1 MGPYNNMYGQYY
13 QPSSFFPP
21 PPDSQSTKAIN
32 PPPQQPNSLMK
43 EPSPLDLITKIPPSK
58 SEPTI
63 PSSPSSSVPH
73 KLSHYQHYP
82 YK

>member
-1 MGPYNNMYGQYY
+1 MGPFNNMYGQFY

-43 EPSPLDLITKIPPSK
+43 EPSPLDLINKIQPSK

-63 PSSPSSSVPH
+63 PSPSSSVG